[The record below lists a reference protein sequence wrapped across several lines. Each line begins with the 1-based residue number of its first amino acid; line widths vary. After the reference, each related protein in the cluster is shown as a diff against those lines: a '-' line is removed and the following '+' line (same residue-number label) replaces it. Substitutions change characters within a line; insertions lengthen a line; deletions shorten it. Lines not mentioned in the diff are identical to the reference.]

1 MVFFLLIST
10 VWAECVFTQVT
21 PGVPPIKI
29 NPIPAFDAK
38 WTAPPACPE
47 FVGQKVC
54 CSDGQ
59 NNAML
64 YKYLLLD
71 STFGHAVGG
80 CDMCSAN
87 MKRMWCYFTCSPR
100 QSEFVSPGPQ
110 VVVPSPVD
118 GHPTLIMLNNFTV
131 TNTLSCQLYESCKKC
146 PYVTEVSAMQSPEG
160 FLQFQGYEAIP
171 IGLLWT
177 TFYFNDGPLALNL
190 TLMNCLSNVK
200 EAYGYPVVPCSCNNC
215 EQRCAA
221 DYYVSSPST
230 LHGVDWALIG
240 FFYLGLLVFSIIV
253 LFVQW
258 RISKRR
264 QKIQEVSRGNSLMV
278 EMEESK

>member
-1 MVFFLLIST
+1 
-10 VWAECVFTQVT
+10 
-21 PGVPPIKI
+21 
-29 NPIPAFDAK
+29 
-38 WTAPPACPE
+38 
-47 FVGQKVC
+47 
-54 CSDGQ
+54 
-59 NNAML
+59 
-64 YKYLLLD
+64 
-71 STFGHAVGG
+71 
-80 CDMCSAN
+80 
-87 MKRMWCYFTCSPR
+87 
-100 QSEFVSPGPQ
+100 
-110 VVVPSPVD
+110 
-118 GHPTLIMLNNFTV
+118 
-131 TNTLSCQLYESCKKC
+131 
-146 PYVTEVSAMQSPEG
+146 MQSPEG